1 MPHLTLDYSANLTP
15 IGDIPALCN
24 KLAACL
30 LAQRADGKAV
40 YPIGG
45 TRVRGF
51 AADAWCIG
59 DGALDAAYLH
69 AALRVGTGRTDAVLR
84 ATGDALFEVMKSHF
98 AELYE
103 RMGLALTLEITES
116 GESGSWKHNNL
127 HARYR
132 KA

>member
-1 MPHLTLDYSANLTP
+1 MPHLTLDYSANLSAT
-15 IGDIPALCN
+15 GDIPALCN

-30 LAQRADGKAV
+30 VAQRADGKPM

-45 TRVRGF
+45 TRVRAF
-51 AADAWCIG
+51 AADAWCIA
-59 DGALDAAYLH
+59 DGAADAAYLH
-69 AALRVGTGRTDAVLR
+69 AALRVGAGRADAILR

-103 RMGLALTLEITES
+103 RTGLALSLEIAES
-116 GESGSWKHNNL
+116 SESGSWKHNNL